1 MKINF
6 KRILSLLLVLAVI
19 AVSFAGCKKDKTKL
33 KNADDM
39 TFEIESDDDSAEGGA
54 EGGSEAGKGG
64 KGGSKGSGSK
74 GSSKSLDSLSWKELL
89 AQMPSNL
96 RGTTLKVASW
106 NPVKDV
112 TGAQK
117 VIDTFTK
124 VTGIKVKWEQI
135 NYDQYDQQIAAY
147 INSGNSPDVFRYQHS
162 SPARMSMAQDLKTA
176 TGQDF
181 SGAIWDKST
190 KDIFT
195 INGKTYGIN
204 LANTFNMQPMVVHYS
219 ASTIA
224 SNNMEDP
231 YELWKK
237 GQWTYTKFKQMAA
250 DFRQKTGNGGWMTSY
265 RVDIFS
271 MTGIQLITFDG
282 KKFVNNAKNP
292 AILLALQEACNN
304 YQKEICTS
312 TMREH
317 KYLENGTYALF
328 TDNMICSRRTDFHY
342 STLKAN
348 GDLRC
353 VPLPQQEGKEFVQ
366 PMHESEA
373 YGIPKGAKNAAAVY
387 YYLRYYLNADNYD
400 AETFFVN
407 DQALE
412 VYKWC
417 ISQKNKFHYYDVYKD
432 LPDFVKEGSAA
443 QAKTKLD
450 EVSNLIDADVK
461 EWNKVISTF

>member
-1 MKINF
+1 M
-6 KRILSLLLVLAVI
+6 
-19 AVSFAGCKKDKTKL
+19 SFSACGKKDKAKL

-39 TFEIESDDDSAEGGA
+39 TFEIDSEGNS
-54 EGGSEAGKGG
+54 EENGSADETGTATGEKGKGN
-64 KGGSKGSGSK
+64 SKDSGSS
-74 GSSKSLDSLSWKELL
+74 SSKSLDSLSWKKLL
-89 AQMPSNL
+89 AQMPSSL
-96 RGTTLKVASW
+96 RGTTVKVASW

-147 INSGNSPDVFRYQHS
+147 IQAGNSPDVFRYQHS
-162 SPARMSMAQDLKTA
+162 SPARMAMGQDLKKA

-181 SGAIWDKST
+181 AGSIWDKST
-190 KDIFT
+190 KDVFT
-195 INGKTYGIN
+195 VNGKLYGVN

-224 SNNMEDP
+224 NNDMEDP
-231 YELWKK
+231 YVLWKSGK
-237 GQWTYTKFKQMAA
+237 WTYKKFKEMCD
-250 DFRQKTGNGGWMTSY
+250 DFRVKTHGTGGWMSSY
-265 RVDIFS
+265 RVDIMS
-271 MTGIQLITFDG
+271 MRGLQLITFDG
-282 KKFVNNAKNP
+282 KKFKNNAKNSQ
-292 AILLALQEACNN
+292 ILLAVQEAINC
-304 YQKEICTS
+304 YKKETMTS
-312 TMREH
+312 AMREH
-317 KYLENGTYALF
+317 KYLENGTFVFF
-328 TDNMICSRRTDFHY
+328 TDNMIGSRRTDFHF

-348 GDLRC
+348 GDLRV
-353 VPLPQQEGKEFVQ
+353 VPLPKQEGQEFIQ

-373 YGIPKGAKNAAAVY
+373 YGIPKGAKNPKAVY

-400 AETFFVN
+400 SETFSVN

-432 LPDFVKEGSAA
+432 LPDFATASGTQASD
-443 QAKTKLD
+443 AKTKLD
-450 EVSNLIDADVK
+450 QISPQIDADVK
-461 EWNKVISTF
+461 EWNRIISTF